1 MVLGSLHCG
10 KVSPDSS
17 DTLIIMVHLGTK
29 ITLPFQKQTAL
40 SKRKEKIRPMT
51 GNYNRFII
59 FVIELRISFLTETAC
74 ERERRNVMPV
84 SYLKKRHTGSRF
96 WHFKPKTSIE
106 PIEKLYNHEQVHHF
120 PVYVRL
126 PLLDS
131 L

>member
-1 MVLGSLHCG
+1 
-10 KVSPDSS
+10 
-17 DTLIIMVHLGTK
+17 MVHLSTK
-29 ITLPFQKQTAL
+29 ITLSFQKQTAL

-59 FVIELRISFLTETAC
+59 FVIELRISFLTETA
-74 ERERRNVMPV
+74 RERRNVMPV
-84 SYLKKRHTGSRF
+84 SYLTNGITGSRF